1 MRTFVL
7 ATMLL
12 VGLSIGVAPGALG
25 AQDSFACSVEDGVVS
40 WSDQGADRYFVREV
54 NNGDDSFLGR
64 VNAGDP
70 LSFPVDGTADSY
82 IVRFRV
88 GGVISEATC
97 ALGVLDPG
105 TFSCS
110 VADGVLSWTDQ
121 GADQYFVREVNGVE
135 DSFVG
140 RSESLSFPVDGTAD
154 SYIVRFRVGG
164 VINDANC
171 VPDGPDS
178 DGDGVTDALDNCP
191 LIANPDQEQSLRH
204 IADLVGNSGDACL
217 DIDDDGVLDLTQEH
231 ICIVIW
237 DSGEAAA
244 ITLIDAPF
252 SEAQCFIAEPE
263 TGTNT
268 VIAIGDAAEADV
280 LVGNDNTAIA
290 IGLGAFADA
299 TNGEGNVAFA
309 KGFQAQASAGFGN
322 DNTARAIG
330 DRAVVSGGIGNNN
343 TITASGDGARARSF
357 DGDNN
362 TATATGDGSEALV
375 DTGDDNSAVAVGP
388 NAFARVISGTN
399 SIATA
404 TSTGT
409 SSATAVASF
418 GDNNA
423 AVATASGL
431 NGVADALASMG
442 NNNTATATSTG
453 DGTASAQ
460 ATRGDNNTATASA
473 SADGD
478 GFASAGGLNNFVSS
492 DNTACAGP
500 TGTAVARAGGFTVF
514 EQCDLDGDGVPDTP

>member
-54 NNGDDSFLGR
+54 NGVEDSFLGR

-70 LSFPVDGTADSY
+70 
-82 IVRFRV
+82 
-88 GGVISEATC
+88 
-97 ALGVLDPG
+97 
-105 TFSCS
+105 
-110 VADGVLSWTDQ
+110 
-121 GADQYFVREVNGVE
+121 
-135 DSFVG
+135 
-140 RSESLSFPVDGTAD
+140 LSFPVDGTAD

-309 KGFQAQASAGFGN
+309 KGFQAQASAGGN

-442 NNNTATATSTG
+442 NGRKRVCNTI
-453 DGTASAQ
+453 
-460 ATRGDNNTATASA
+460 
-473 SADGD
+473 
-478 GFASAGGLNNFVSS
+478 
-492 DNTACAGP
+492 
-500 TGTAVARAGGFTVF
+500 
-514 EQCDLDGDGVPDTP
+514 